1 MAKTKRS
8 LGQRVAAVVAV
19 LLVLAVVG
27 LGSAWATGWAITG
40 EVNPSNWKNTAEA
53 TEPRTVAVT
62 NDGQALTNGC
72 TYDMPAG
79 FTFLSARS
87 VSSETLEYVAGG
99 EITLTAELSNEYI
112 NGKFDWSADFANSS
126 SAWAQGKVASYYVGL
141 EPIDGGRQVKLN
153 YLAPF
158 SEQIILTATLQGTE
172 SSASCTIDCLFRIK
186 SVQPSTGWHFTDYV
200 CLGVTPKYVD
210 NGTVKGELTFHSIY
224 ASIDESFQNKVK
236 SFLNFD
242 IDFKGYYA
250 NSFDNSVY
258 DSDENGFYLD
268 TNVEITPT
276 LFIKNYETYDEEH
289 QNAICYAWY
298 AANKATNNSNNAT
311 YDFAVDYNYN
321 GQFVEKLEESE
332 IGCCVNAIQYRDLAP
347 SVTLNKNYAF

>member
-210 NGTVKGELTFHSIY
+210 NGTVKVSL
-224 ASIDESFQNKVK
+224 
-236 SFLNFD
+236 
-242 IDFKGYYA
+242 
-250 NSFDNSVY
+250 
-258 DSDENGFYLD
+258 
-268 TNVEITPT
+268 
-276 LFIKNYETYDEEH
+276 LFI
-289 QNAICYAWY
+289 
-298 AANKATNNSNNAT
+298 
-311 YDFAVDYNYN
+311 
-321 GQFVEKLEESE
+321 
-332 IGCCVNAIQYRDLAP
+332 
-347 SVTLNKNYAF
+347 AFMLQ